1 MAGIAELVIVLGVVL
16 IFFTFIFSIIVIFV
30 KLLKGG
36 ASKNV
41 QKGHTDEARMI
52 QEIYQGLARM
62 EERVESLETIL
73 MERERARKEREGN
86 GRI

>member
-1 MAGIAELVIVLGVVL
+1 MGMLEAIVCLGVVL
-16 IFFTFIFSIIVIFV
+16 IVFVFISGTILIAI
-30 KLLKGG
+30 KLIKGG
-36 ASKNV
+36 ASSKG
-41 QKGHTDEARMI
+41 QKANADEAKMI
-52 QEIYQGLARM
+52 QEIYQGMARM

>member
-1 MAGIAELVIVLGVVL
+1 MGGVLELLVVLGTIL
-16 IFFTFIFSIIVIFV
+16 IFFVVICSTIVIMV
-30 KLLKGG
+30 KMLRGG
-36 ASKNV
+36 TSKNM
-41 QKGHTDEARMI
+41 QKNHADEAKMI
-52 QEIYQGLARM
+52 QEIYQGMARM

>member
-1 MAGIAELVIVLGVVL
+1 MAGIAELGLVLGVVL
-16 IFFTFIFSIIVIFV
+16 IFVTFLFSAVVIFV

-36 ASKNV
+36 ASKNM
-41 QKGHTDEARMI
+41 QKNNADESRMI

-73 MERERARKEREGN
+73 MERERARKESEGN
-86 GRI
+86 DRI

>member
-1 MAGIAELVIVLGVVL
+1 MSIAEVVVVLGVVL
-16 IFFTFIFSIIVIFV
+16 IFFGFISSTIVILV
-30 KLLKGG
+30 KILKGG
-36 ASKNV
+36 ASKTV

-73 MERERARKEREGN
+73 MERERPKKERDN
-86 GRI
+86 VSI

>member
-1 MAGIAELVIVLGVVL
+1 MGMFEAIVSLGVVL
-16 IFFTFIFSIIVIFV
+16 IVFAFISGTILMAI
-30 KLLKGG
+30 KLIKGG
-36 ASKNV
+36 ASSKG
-41 QKGHTDEARMI
+41 QKANADEARMI
-52 QEIYQGLARM
+52 QEIYQGMARM

>member
-1 MAGIAELVIVLGVVL
+1 MAGIVQLVMVLGVVL

-36 ASKNV
+36 GSKNV
-41 QKGHTDEARMI
+41 QNNANESRMI

-73 MERERARKEREGN
+73 MERERARKERGEN
-86 GRI
+86 GRL

>member
-1 MAGIAELVIVLGVVL
+1 MGGIANLIIILGTVL
-16 IFFTFIFSIIVIFV
+16 IFFSFLFSIIVIFV

-36 ASKNV
+36 ASSKG
-41 QKGHTDEARMI
+41 QKANADEAKMI
-52 QEIYQGLARM
+52 QEIYQGMARM

-73 MERERARKEREGN
+73 IERERARKERENN